1 MRPTRFAF
9 LLDLHGP
16 DPARWPRRE
25 RAAAESLLAESAEAQ
40 RLLAEAHRLDAALRH
55 CVLAVEDEAV
65 HRVLSTL
72 PDALR
77 QPRSP
82 LKMALWSWG
91 LLPLQPRLGL
101 VAASLI
107 LGLIVGLAVDERPTA
122 HQTSGS
128 TITFLVIGTDPE
140 GEWLL

>member
-1 MRPTRFAF
+1 MTPTRFAF

-16 DPARWPRRE
+16 HPERWPLRE
-25 RAAAESLLAESAEAQ
+25 RAAAESLLNASAEAK
-40 RLLAEAHRLDAALRH
+40 RLLIDARRLDAALRH
-55 CVLAVEDEAV
+55 CGVAVEDAAV

-77 QPRSP
+77 RPRSP

-107 LGLIVGLAVDERPTA
+107 LGLIVGLAVDERSTA

-128 TITFLVIGTDPE
+128 AITFLVIGTDPE
-140 GEWLL
+140 GEWWL